1 MLTIL
6 TAPIRAVIGLI
17 ALIMMMVSAISLY
30 LLVNNDAKR
39 KRMIEACQ
47 QTLSRLLLA
56 CLHVQVQY
64 SGKAHTEAKMFVANH
79 ISWLDALLFV
89 PAPRLRFIAKSE
101 VKDWPI
107 LGLLAQ
113 LLGTVFIRRENK
125 FQVYRSLPNA
135 QRHIQDG
142 DILMVFP
149 EGTTTVGEQTGPF
162 RPMLL
167 EVAQREKVLVQPIA
181 IRYWNHKQERSKAA
195 PFIDDDGIFMN
206 IMKLLFQRKTVA
218 HVQFLPVMNPQ
229 ELDRKQMAT
238 HSQHIIQKVLQQ
250 PYSNLEPN
258 TSDCS
263 PEQVK
268 A

>member
-6 TAPIRAVIGLI
+6 TAPIRAIVGLMALI
-17 ALIMMMVSAISLY
+17 AMMASAIVLY
-30 LLVNNDAKR
+30 LVVNNDVKR

-47 QTLSRLLLA
+47 QTLSKVLLA
-56 CLHVQVQY
+56 CLHVQVHYIGQ
-64 SGKAHTEAKMFVANH
+64 ANPQAKMFISNH
-79 ISWLDALLFV
+79 ISWLDALMFV
-89 PAPRLRFIAKSE
+89 PAPKLRFIAKSE

-135 QRHIQDG
+135 QRHVQDG

-149 EGTTTVGEQTGPF
+149 EGTTTIGETTTTF

-167 EVAQREKVLVQPIA
+167 EVAQRENAMVQPIA
-181 IRYWNHKQERSKAA
+181 IRYWDHKHQSSKAA

-206 IMKLLFQRKTVA
+206 IMKLLFQRKTIA
-218 HVQFLPVMNPQ
+218 HVHFLPVMTPN
-229 ELDRKQMAT
+229 EFDRKQMAA
-238 HSQHIIQKVLQQ
+238 HSQQIIQNVLQQ
-250 PYSNLEPN
+250 PFAQPQSAP
-258 TSDCS
+258 TTCS

>member
-6 TAPIRAVIGLI
+6 TAPIRAIIGLM
-17 ALIMMMVSAISLY
+17 ALIIMMLSAITLY
-30 LLVNNDAKR
+30 LVVNNDAKR
-39 KRMIEACQ
+39 ARMIEACQ
-47 QTLSRLLLA
+47 QSLSQVLLA
-56 CLHVQVQY
+56 CLHVQVEY
-64 SGKAHTEAKMFVANH
+64 SGKAHSDARMFVANH
-79 ISWLDALLFV
+79 ISWLDALLFS

-149 EGTTTVGEQTGPF
+149 EGTTTVGETTGVF

-167 EVAQREKVLVQPIA
+167 EVAQRERVLVQPIA

-206 IMKLLFQRKTVA
+206 IMKLLFQRKTIA
-218 HVQFLPVMNPQ
+218 HVHFLPAMDPKD
-229 ELDRKQMAT
+229 LDRKQMAA
-238 HSQHIIQKVLQQ
+238 HSQHIILNALQQ
-250 PYSNLEPN
+250 PYSKPQ
-258 TSDCS
+258 SAPSSCS